1 MSSSKKKQLRK
12 EQYMT
17 ERQAAAA
24 QEAKK
29 LKRYTLTFWVVILVV
44 ACIFVG
50 AVVANPL
57 KNVIYSNTKAMQVG
71 EHTLTSID
79 VNYYYIDAV
88 NSYVNQNSQYLQLIM
103 DTSKPLNEQIINKET
118 GATWADNFLETAKQ
132 TIKSTYALYTEALKN
147 GYKLDEADEKKI
159 DTTLATAE
167 LYATYFGYNNLNAY
181 LRAMYGNGASE
192 SSYRKYLEVSAIAN
206 AFMTDHQDSLEYTA
220 EQLDAFQAT
229 SPYRYNAYTY
239 ASYYLSVA
247 EYRTGGTKDD
257 KGNTTYSDEEK
268 AAAVA
273 AAKAAA
279 DKLAATSYADLE
291 AFDAAIQAL
300 TEKTTATATRNE
312 DVLYDNLSNLF
323 QNWLTG
329 RVEGEG
335 EEVTFETR
343 TEGEMTVIEYAS
355 GTGDSKTVNGY
366 YVLRFGSV
374 SDNKFAMKN
383 VRHVLIAFEGGTT
396 DSTTGKTI
404 YTDAEKN
411 KAKLNA
417 EKLMNE
423 WVANGDLSE
432 ESFGDLAKEHTKD
445 SNGEQGGLYE
455 NVYPGQMVEPFESWL
470 YDAERKV
477 GDYGLVETEYG
488 WHIMYFVGDSET
500 SFRDYIITSVIRSED
515 MEKWN
520 DGLVEKTTLDVL
532 TTKHLELDM
541 VLSH

>member
-220 EQLDAFQAT
+220 EQLVDFQKT
-229 SPYRYNAYTY
+229 NPYRYNSYTLPQP
-239 ASYYLSVA
+239 APSRA
-247 EYRTGGTKDD
+247 
-257 KGNTTYSDEEK
+257 
-268 AAAVA
+268 
-273 AAKAAA
+273 
-279 DKLAATSYADLE
+279 
-291 AFDAAIQAL
+291 
-300 TEKTTATATRNE
+300 
-312 DVLYDNLSNLF
+312 
-323 QNWLTG
+323 
-329 RVEGEG
+329 
-335 EEVTFETR
+335 
-343 TEGEMTVIEYAS
+343 
-355 GTGDSKTVNGY
+355 
-366 YVLRFGSV
+366 
-374 SDNKFAMKN
+374 
-383 VRHVLIAFEGGTT
+383 
-396 DSTTGKTI
+396 
-404 YTDAEKN
+404 
-411 KAKLNA
+411 
-417 EKLMNE
+417 
-423 WVANGDLSE
+423 
-432 ESFGDLAKEHTKD
+432 
-445 SNGEQGGLYE
+445 
-455 NVYPGQMVEPFESWL
+455 
-470 YDAERKV
+470 
-477 GDYGLVETEYG
+477 
-488 WHIMYFVGDSET
+488 
-500 SFRDYIITSVIRSED
+500 
-515 MEKWN
+515 
-520 DGLVEKTTLDVL
+520 
-532 TTKHLELDM
+532 
-541 VLSH
+541 